1 MLPEPSHDDTALPS
15 AHDHRSIDTP
25 MKETTTMH
33 TTRSR
38 SAWRAPLALL
48 AVLALVLAAC
58 GSSDSDGGSKGDGGS
73 AKPSL
78 SLRPQAFNESET
90 LTEVYA
96 QFLKAKGYDTSVQK
110 PDGAFREGVY
120 PALKD
125 GKADIVIDYS
135 GSAATFLDPKG
146 TPSPDPEKTYERLSA
161 SLGDKLK
168 AGAYSPAEDKNALVV
183 LKSFAEKNNLTKI
196 SDLAKVDGVVFGGSA
211 QCIEREDCLLGY
223 QGPTYGLK
231 FKSVKTLEYG
241 PPLAAG
247 LKSGDI
253 QAAQYQTTAPE
264 IASGDFVVLEDD
276 KGLLSADN
284 VVPII
289 AAKKADKELIADLDE
304 LSKQLTTKDLIAW
317 NAKTDIDKEDPVD
330 VATAWLEEKGLI

>member
-1 MLPEPSHDDTALPS
+1 
-15 AHDHRSIDTP
+15 
-25 MKETTTMH
+25 MKETTIMH

-38 SAWRAPLALL
+38 SPWRAPLVLL
-48 AVLALVLAAC
+48 AVLALVLAGC
-58 GSSDSDGGSKGDGGS
+58 GSSDSAGGSKSDDTKADGGGD
-73 AKPSL
+73 KPSL
-78 SLRPQAFNESET
+78 SLRPQGFAESET

-96 QFLKAKGYDTSVQK
+96 QFLAAKGYDTSVQK

-125 GKADIVIDYS
+125 GDADIVIDYT
-135 GSAATFLDPKG
+135 GSAASFLDESG
-146 TPSPDPEKTYERLSA
+146 TPSADADETFKRLED

-168 AGAYSPAEDKNALVV
+168 VGAYSPAEDKNALVV
-183 LKSFAEKNNLTKI
+183 LKSFADENNLTKI
-196 SDLAKVDGVVFGGSA
+196 SDLANVDGVVFGGSA

-223 QGPTYGLK
+223 QGDTYGLT
-231 FKSVKTLEYG
+231 FKSVVTLEYG

-253 QAAQYQTTAPE
+253 DAAQYQTTAPE
-264 IASGDFVVLEDD
+264 IASGEFVVLEDD

-289 AAKKADKELIADLDE
+289 AADKADDELIAALDE
-304 LSKQLTTKDLIAW
+304 LSKQLTTEDLIGW
-317 NAKTDIDKEDPVD
+317 NAETDINKEEPVD
-330 VATAWLEEKGLI
+330 VATEWLKEKDLI